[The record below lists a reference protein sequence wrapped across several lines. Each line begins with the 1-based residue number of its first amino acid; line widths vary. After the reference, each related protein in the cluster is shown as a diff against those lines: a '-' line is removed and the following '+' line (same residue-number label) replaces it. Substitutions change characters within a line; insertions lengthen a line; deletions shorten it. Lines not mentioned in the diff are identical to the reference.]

1 MDRKE
6 LRPEPFFRL
15 EAIQARRLMR
25 ANGLSQARA
34 PLVAD
39 LLFEKDRK

>member
-1 MDRKE
+1 MDRRE
-6 LRPEPFFRL
+6 LRPEPAFRL
-15 EAIQARRLMR
+15 EAIRVRYLMR
-25 ANGLSQARA
+25 AHGLSQARP